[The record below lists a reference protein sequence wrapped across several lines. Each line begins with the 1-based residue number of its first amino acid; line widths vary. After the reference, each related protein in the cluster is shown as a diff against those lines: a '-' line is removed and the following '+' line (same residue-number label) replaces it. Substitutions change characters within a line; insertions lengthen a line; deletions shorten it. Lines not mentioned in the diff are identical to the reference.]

1 MKVRKA
7 VIPAAGLGT
16 RMLPATKTVPK
27 EMLPMVDKP
36 VIQYI
41 IEEAVAAGIEDILIV
56 TNRAKSA
63 MDDYF
68 DYYPE
73 LETRLLQSGK
83 ESELVE
89 VRRAADLANIFY
101 VRQKETKGLGHAI
114 GRARR
119 FVGDEPFAVLLG
131 DDIMRAKKPVT
142 LQLVEAAE
150 KYGASALGVQE
161 VATEAISRYSSV
173 KVSPLEERI
182 FDVSDM
188 NEKPTPEQ
196 RLSNYAILGRYVL
209 TPEIFDILENVKPGY
224 GGEIQ
229 LTDGL
234 RELCR
239 RSRMVAVDFE
249 GRLDLEPGDARALDW
264 VVASIHHLP
273 LEGLQNPDVEKCT
286 HLWSQVAKDPRVHV
300 IGHSGDPQ
308 FAYDVDKVIPLFG
321 EHHKLVEINNHSFQV
336 RPDNIPNCRKIALA
350 CKRYGVP
357 IVVDSDAHFETEVG
371 CFDKAL
377 AMLREIDFPQE
388 LILNASEQ
396 RLNDYLARYTSTF
409 EARS

>member
-41 IEEAVAAGIEDILIV
+41 IEEAVASGIEDILIV

-73 LETRLLQSGK
+73 LETRLNQAGK
-83 ESELVE
+83 EKELFE

-114 GRARR
+114 WRAKR

-131 DDIMRAKKPVT
+131 DDIMKAEVPVT
-142 LQLVEAAE
+142 RQLIDAAE
-150 KYGASALGVQE
+150 THSASAVGVQY
-161 VATEAISRYSSV
+161 VPTEAISKYSSV
-173 KVSPLEERI
+173 KVTPLEGRV
-182 FDVSDM
+182 FRVSDM

-196 RLSNYAILGRYVL
+196 MLSNYAILGRYVL
-209 TPEIFDILENVKPGY
+209 TPDIFDILENLTPGY

-234 RELCR
+234 KQLCR
-239 RSRMVAVDFE
+239 QAPMVAVDFE
-249 GRLDLEPGDARALDW
+249 GRRYDTGNLRGFLEA
-264 VVASIHHLP
+264 
-273 LEGLQNPDVEKCT
+273 T
-286 HLWSQVAKDPRVHV
+286 
-300 IGHSGDPQ
+300 
-308 FAYDVDKVIPLFG
+308 
-321 EHHKLVEINNHSFQV
+321 
-336 RPDNIPNCRKIALA
+336 
-350 CKRYGVP
+350 
-357 IVVDSDAHFETEVG
+357 
-371 CFDKAL
+371 
-377 AMLREIDFPQE
+377 IDFGLDHPQTG
-388 LILNASEQ
+388 
-396 RLNDYLARYTSTF
+396 DWLAQFIRSK
-409 EARS
+409 ARQL